1 MKALKNPWSTGIENS
16 MNRPL
21 VLSLIALISYMTFV
35 FYLSSQPAEASAEI
49 WILGIPT
56 VVMHV
61 GEYAILGLLMNLV
74 MTQIFSKTSK
84 RILYS
89 SVLSSFY
96 GVTDEI
102 HQYFVPTRCFDIYD
116 ILADTAGGVMGAV
129 FLTVLLTVLKVRKIG
144 T

>member
-1 MKALKNPWSTGIENS
+1 MKTG
-16 MNRPL
+16 MNRLL
-21 VLSLIALISYMTFV
+21 VLSMIALISYMTFV

-61 GEYAILGLLMNLV
+61 GEYAILGLLMNSV
-74 MTQIFSKTSK
+74 MTQIFSRASK
-84 RILYS
+84 SILYS

-102 HQYFVPTRCFDIYD
+102 HQHFVPTRCFDIHD
-116 ILADTAGGVMGAV
+116 ILADTAGGVTGAV
-129 FLTVLLTVLKVRKIG
+129 FLTVLLTVLKARKIG
-144 T
+144 GWKSSDKADSG